1 MKVINSK
8 KSNFVKKI
16 FIKICRMLGYELID
30 QETLEFPVSNKKS
43 EDSLSVPG
51 EKSIS
56 LGVGEFTI
64 SRKVQSIDIIVKTC
78 TSVQLVTQSKNRIF
92 EKEKYEYTFRT
103 LRSLHKSALDLKKKF
118 PKILIQFTII
128 DISSNETNKKK
139 LSTFF
144 NDFPL
149 KFVDLDKKKI
159 NIEPITIDKNNKTIE
174 NNMATTMKSI
184 YESFEQ
190 AQKCNYNMK
199 IVVSTDSNEYANI
212 AKKYGA
218 EVPFL
223 RPNNISGDL
232 SSDFEFI
239 DHCVKW
245 LKTNENYTCDI
256 ILQLRPTSPT
266 RKIEDIN
273 KALQLFINNRNKF
286 DSL

>member
-1 MKVINSK
+1 MTEILCIIPARSGSK
-8 KSNFVKKI
+8 G
-16 FIKICRMLGYELID
+16 IKNKNII
-30 QETLEFPVSNKKS
+30 EFKGKP
-43 EDSLSVPG
+43 LLAW
-51 EKSIS
+51 SI
-56 LGVGEFTI
+56 
-64 SRKVQSIDIIVKTC
+64 
-78 TSVQLVTQSKNRIF
+78 
-92 EKEKYEYTFRT
+92 
-103 LRSLHKSALDLKKKF
+103 
-118 PKILIQFTII
+118 
-128 DISSNETNKKK
+128 
-139 LSTFF
+139 
-144 NDFPL
+144 
-149 KFVDLDKKKI
+149 
-159 NIEPITIDKNNKTIE
+159 
-174 NNMATTMKSI
+174 
-184 YESFEQ
+184 EQ

-286 DSL
+286 DSLRSVIPFDKSPYKMYSLNNNILNPLFNKINNIKEPYNQCRQILPQCYLHNGYIDILNVSILNENTISGKNILPFIMDKNDNLDIDHISDLS